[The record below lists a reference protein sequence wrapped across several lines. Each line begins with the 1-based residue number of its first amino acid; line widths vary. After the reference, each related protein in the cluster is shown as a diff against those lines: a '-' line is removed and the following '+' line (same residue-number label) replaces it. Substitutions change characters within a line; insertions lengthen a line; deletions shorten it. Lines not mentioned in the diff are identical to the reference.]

1 MTKERACASK
11 FGLSG
16 ENPVDRLMSAIAIL
30 QAYYLAQDTNLSA
43 EYVFGSMHMKTE
55 GIEHV
60 IRILIEVL
68 EFVDDAVGDDA

>member
-1 MTKERACASK
+1 MTKERAFANKS
-11 FGLSG
+11 GLSR
-16 ENPVDRLMSAIAIL
+16 ENPVDRLMAAIAIL
-30 QAYYLAQDTNLSA
+30 QAHYLAQDTNLNA
-43 EYVFGSMHMKTE
+43 EHIFGSMHMKSE